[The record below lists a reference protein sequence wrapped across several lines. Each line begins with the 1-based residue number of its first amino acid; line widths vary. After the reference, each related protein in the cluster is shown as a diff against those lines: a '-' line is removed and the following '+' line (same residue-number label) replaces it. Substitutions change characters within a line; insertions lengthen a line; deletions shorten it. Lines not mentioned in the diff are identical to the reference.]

1 MSTET
6 NANSP
11 TPLRLLFIGNS
22 ATYVNDIPG
31 TLKNLAGKAG
41 YPIECE
47 RIVKGGAKLSF
58 HADLTTI
65 HGQTVLETIQ
75 KGFDV
80 VFIQDNA
87 NCISSDQLRLESK
100 QACEALGNA
109 IRASGAE
116 VGIYFRPPYG
126 YKEFGLEPPLQC
138 EAFDRHFGEIAST
151 FDTLNVYVNRAFAEA
166 IQHTDFDLWGPD
178 HAHTS
183 ERGAYLAVCVFFSTL
198 FQVSSAVLDANGLPS
213 EDAATLQA
221 IADKVALD
229 GKCPW

>member
-1 MSTET
+1 MSTQT
-6 NANSP
+6 NASFP
-11 TPLRLLFIGNS
+11 SPLRLLFIGNS

-31 TLKNLAGKAG
+31 TLKNLAEKAG
-41 YPIECE
+41 YLIECE
-47 RIVKGGAKLSF
+47 RIVKGGAKLSY
-58 HADLTTI
+58 HADPTTP
-65 HGQTVLETIQ
+65 HGQRVTEALR
-75 KGFDV
+75 KKYDV

-87 NCISSDQLRLESK
+87 NCISSDQLKLESK
-100 QACEALGNA
+100 QACETLGSA
-109 IRASGAE
+109 IRASGAR

-126 YKEFGLEPPLQC
+126 YKEFGLEPLLQC

-151 FDTLNVYVNRAFAEA
+151 LDALNIYVNRAFAEA
-166 IQHTDFDLWGPD
+166 IKHTNFDLWGPD

-198 FQVSSAVLDANGLPS
+198 FQVSSTVLDANGLPPK
-213 EDAATLQA
+213 DAATLQA

>member
-1 MSTET
+1 MQQAKS
-6 NANSP
+6 AP
-11 TPLRLLFIGNS
+11 RKVLFIGNS

-31 TLKNLAGKAG
+31 TLKELAEKAG

-58 HADLTTI
+58 HADTSTI

-75 KGFDV
+75 KGFDI

-87 NCISSDQLRLESK
+87 NCISSDQLKLESK
-100 QACEALGNA
+100 NASLALGSA

-126 YKEFGLEPPLQC
+126 YKEFGLDPLLQC
-138 EAFDRHFGEIAST
+138 EAIDLHFCEIASA
-151 FDTLNVYVNRAFAEA
+151 LGAISVYVNRAFAEA
-166 IQHTDFDLWGPD
+166 IRHTDFDLWGPD

-183 ERGAYLAVCVFFSTL
+183 AHGAYLAVCVFFSTI
-198 FQVSSAVLDANGLPS
+198 FQVSSAVLDTNGLPK
-213 EDAATLQA
+213 EDAAALQA
-221 IADKVALD
+221 IADKLASRSFI
-229 GKCPW
+229 

>member
-31 TLKNLAGKAG
+31 TLKNLAEKAG

-47 RIVKGGAKLSF
+47 RIVKGGAKLSY
-58 HADLTTI
+58 HADPTTP
-65 HGQTVLETIQ
+65 HGQQITEALQ
-75 KGFDV
+75 KKYDV
-80 VFIQDNA
+80 VFIQDNG
-87 NCISSDQLRLESK
+87 NCISSDEMRIASQH
-100 QACEALGNA
+100 ACETLSTA

-126 YKEFGLEPPLQC
+126 HELCGLDPIEQCLEFDKHFLQISNTVS
-138 EAFDRHFGEIAST
+138 A
-151 FDTLNVYVNRAFAEA
+151 LNVFVNRAFAEA
-166 IQHTDFDLWGPD
+166 IKQTNFDLWGPD

-183 ERGAYLAVCVFFSTL
+183 AHGAFLAVCVFFSTL
-198 FQVSSAVLDANGLPS
+198 FQISSGVLDTNGLPPK
-213 EDAATLQA
+213 DAAALQA

-229 GKCPW
+229 GKYPW